1 MTGVQIYRRLL
12 SYATKHWGYLLVG
25 ICGMVLYAVTDPAF
39 AALMKPLLDGSFVER
54 DPEIIAWSPI
64 WLIGLVI
71 LKGTGGFLSAY
82 YIAYVGRLMVKQV
95 RTEIFDQ
102 LLHAPV
108 SYFDHS
114 SSGQL
119 ISKMTFNVEQIADAS
134 TQGLT
139 ALIRDTLTIVGLL
152 AWMFYLNWI
161 LTLGFLLTAPFITGF
176 IFFITKT
183 FRKVSKNIQESM
195 GEVSHAAEEMI
206 EAQRVVKIFGGEA
219 YESRQFERVN
229 ENNRRMMMR
238 WVATKAAS
246 SPFIQLIVGIAL
258 AAIVY
263 LATVE
268 SVIDQV
274 TVGTFV
280 SFMIAMVMLLAPAR
294 NLTNLN
300 SLLQRGIAAGESI
313 FQLLDSG
320 REKDRGMRSLG
331 ACKGKI
337 EYRDVDFHYD
347 SARSAVLKGVSFVVR
362 PGETVALVGRSGSGK
377 STLINL
383 LPRFYDPV
391 AGQVLIDDVDIREY
405 GLKSLRRQITYVG
418 QDVVLFND
426 TIANNIAYGRQEQVS
441 RERLMKAV
449 EAAHAAEFI
458 NRLPQGLNTLIGE
471 NGVLLSG
478 GQRQRLA
485 IARALLKDVPILV
498 LDEATS
504 SLDTEAERE
513 IQAAL
518 AVLVKNRTT
527 LVIAHRLSTVENADR
542 ILVVN
547 EGRIAEIGNHDE
559 LLALDGI
566 YATLYRLQLRENG
579 SAASAR
585 SNPEI
590 APASSAT
597 DNQTKSN

>member
-12 SYATKHWGYLLVG
+12 GYAIKHWGYLLLG
-25 ICGMVLYAVTDPAF
+25 IGGMVIYAVTDPAF

-54 DPEIIAWSPI
+54 DPQVIAWSPI

-71 LKGTGGFLSAY
+71 LKGAGGFLSTY
-82 YIAYVGRLMVKQV
+82 YVAYVGRLMVKQV
-95 RTEIFDQ
+95 RSEMFEQ

-119 ISKMTFNVEQIADAS
+119 ISKLTFNVEQIADAS

-139 ALIRDTLTIVGLL
+139 ALIRDTLTIIGLL

-176 IFFITKT
+176 IFYITKT

-195 GEVSHAAEEMI
+195 GDVSHVAEEMI
-206 EAQRVVKIFGGEA
+206 EGQRVVKIFGGEA
-219 YESRQFERVN
+219 YESRQFELVN
-229 ENNRRMMMR
+229 ETNRRMMMR

-258 AAIVY
+258 AGIVY
-263 LATVE
+263 LATIE
-268 SVIDQV
+268 SVIEQV

-313 FQLLDSG
+313 FQLLDSE
-320 REKDRGMRSLG
+320 RERDQGTRSFG
-331 ACKGKI
+331 PCKGKI
-337 EYRDVDFHYD
+337 EYRDVNFHYD
-347 SARSAVLKGVSFVVR
+347 SARSKVLRAVSFVVR

-377 STLINL
+377 STIINL

-405 GLKSLRRQITYVG
+405 GLKSLRKQLTYVG

-426 TIANNIAYGRQEQVS
+426 TIANNIAYGQQEQVS
-441 RERLMKAV
+441 RDRLMEV
-449 EAAHAAEFI
+449 VRAAHATEFI
-458 NRLPQGLNTLIGE
+458 TRLPQGLDTLIGE

-485 IARALLKDVPILV
+485 IARALLKDVPILL

-518 AVLVKNRTT
+518 AVLVENRTT

-547 EGRIAEIGNHDE
+547 EGRIAESGNHEE
-559 LLALDGI
+559 LIALDGI
-566 YATLYRLQLRENG
+566 YATLYRLQLRDAE
-579 SAASAR
+579 SDAPVR
-585 SNPEI
+585 SDHEI
-590 APASSAT
+590 APLLAAS
-597 DNQTKSN
+597 DHQTESI

>member
-1 MTGVQIYRRLL
+1 MTGVQVYRRLL
-12 SYATKHWGYLLVG
+12 AYAMKHWGYLLLGVG
-25 ICGMVLYAVTDPAF
+25 GMVLYAITDPAF

-54 DPEIIAWSPI
+54 DPRIIAWSPV
-64 WLIGLVI
+64 WLMGLVI
-71 LKGTGGFLSAY
+71 LKGAGGFLSTY
-82 YIAYVGRLMVKQV
+82 YVAFVGRLIVKQV
-95 RTEIFDQ
+95 RSEMFDQ

-119 ISKMTFNVEQIADAS
+119 ISKLTYNVEQIADAA

-152 AWMFYLNWI
+152 LWMFYLNWI
-161 LTLGFLLTAPFITGF
+161 LTLGFLVTAPFITGF
-176 IFFITKT
+176 IFYITRA
-183 FRKVSKNIQESM
+183 FRKVSKHIQESM
-195 GEVSHAAEEMI
+195 GDVSHVVEETI
-206 EAQRVVKIFGGEA
+206 EAQRVVKVFGGES

-246 SPFIQLIVGIAL
+246 SPFIQLIVGFAL
-258 AAIVY
+258 AGIVY
-263 LATVE
+263 LATIE
-268 SVIDQV
+268 SVIEQI

-313 FQLLDSG
+313 FELLDSD
-320 REKDRGMRSLG
+320 RECDQGTKSLD

-337 EYRDVDFHYD
+337 EYRNVDFQYEY
-347 SARSAVLKGVSFVVR
+347 ARSKVLEGVSFVVHQ
-362 PGETVALVGRSGSGK
+362 GETVALVGRSGSGK

-391 AGQVLIDDVDIREY
+391 AGQVLIDDVNIREY
-405 GLKSLRRQITYVG
+405 GLKSLRSQITYVG

-426 TIANNIAYGRQEQVS
+426 TIARNVAYGQQEQVS
-441 RERLMKAV
+441 RECIMEALK
-449 EAAHAAEFI
+449 AAHAAEFI
-458 NRLPQGLNTLIGE
+458 ARLPQGLDTMVGE

-485 IARALLKDVPILV
+485 IARALIKDVPILI

-518 AVLVKNRTT
+518 AELLKNRTT
-527 LVIAHRLSTVENADR
+527 LVIAHRLSTVENANR

-547 EGRIAEIGNHDE
+547 EGRIAESGNHDE
-559 LLALDGI
+559 LIALDGI
-566 YATLYRLQLRENG
+566 YATLYRLQLRDAETDNP
-579 SAASAR
+579 AR
-585 SNPEI
+585 PGEDNT
-590 APASSAT
+590 PASTTGDKKLDSL
-597 DNQTKSN
+597 